1 MSGYVTV
8 IKYPVETRL
17 IASLHCG
24 YYGYPT
30 AEQNL
35 VCFILS
41 QNLTTFLLPI
51 FIVRQDERTG
61 NIYILAGEETGIV
74 INRNGKWRYDE

>member
-1 MSGYVTV
+1 MRNS
-8 IKYPVETRL
+8 R
-17 IASLHCG
+17 
-24 YYGYPT
+24 YPT
-30 AEQNL
+30 SEQSL
-35 VCFILS
+35 ISFILS

-51 FIVRQDERTG
+51 FIVRLDERTG

>member
-1 MSGYVTV
+1 MINS
-8 IKYPVETRL
+8 R
-17 IASLHCG
+17 
-24 YYGYPT
+24 YPT
-30 AEQNL
+30 SEQNL
-35 VCFILS
+35 ICFILS

-51 FIVRQDERTG
+51 FIVRLDERTG

>member
-1 MSGYVTV
+1 MRNS
-8 IKYPVETRL
+8 R
-17 IASLHCG
+17 
-24 YYGYPT
+24 YPT
-30 AEQNL
+30 SEQSL
-35 VCFILS
+35 ICFILS

-51 FIVRQDERTG
+51 FIVRLDERTG

>member
-1 MSGYVTV
+1 M
-8 IKYPVETRL
+8 R
-17 IASLHCG
+17 
-24 YYGYPT
+24 YPT

-35 VCFILS
+35 ICFILS
-41 QNLTTFLLPI
+41 QNLTAFLLPI
-51 FIVRQDERTG
+51 FIVRLDERTG